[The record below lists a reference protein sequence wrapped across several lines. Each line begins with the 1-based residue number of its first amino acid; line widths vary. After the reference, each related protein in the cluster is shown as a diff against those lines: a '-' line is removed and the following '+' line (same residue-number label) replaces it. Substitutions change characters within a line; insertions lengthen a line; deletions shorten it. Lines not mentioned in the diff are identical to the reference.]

1 MKVAVIAALASAAA
15 VAEACKCHGC
25 KSTRVFG
32 DGSMLVWGKRCEPGE
47 RAVVRIVNT
56 KVSMTKFDLKVRDG
70 YGKVYREWYKAKC
83 VDFENTLIMDDENA
97 SVELR
102 CRTCSFPG
110 CNCEFDHKFHF
121 GCMEANGNSASLP
134 PCSFPTLLSP
144 AGEMVEDS
152 ENATFFRVEELGQS
166 HEEPQN

>member
-1 MKVAVIAALASAAA
+1 
-15 VAEACKCHGC
+15 
-25 KSTRVFG
+25 
-32 DGSMLVWGKRCEPGE
+32 MLVWGKRCEPGE

-121 GCMEANGNSASLP
+121 GCMEANG
-134 PCSFPTLLSP
+134 
-144 AGEMVEDS
+144 EMVEDS